1 MFGKVQAIEEKYEQL
16 SQQLYDPAVA
26 ADAGR
31 YGSVIREYKAIE
43 PIVLKYREYR
53 AAQRQAADARSML
66 DDAALEREL
75 RELAAEELEEARL
88 QEQAAAAELRVLLLP
103 KDPNDDKNVIVEIRG
118 GAGGEEAALF
128 SAVLYRMYSMYAV
141 SHGWQTELMN
151 VNETEL
157 GGFKEISF
165 LISGFGAYSR
175 LKFESGVH
183 RVQRVP
189 ETETQGRIHTST
201 VTVAVLPEAEEVEF
215 ELDPKDLQI
224 DTFRSSG
231 AGGQHI
237 NKTSSAIRVTHLP
250 TGTVVECQDERSQY
264 KNKDKALRVLRSRLL
279 DAKRREQESQIAG
292 ERRSQVGTG
301 DRSERIR
308 TYNYP
313 QSRVTDHR
321 IGLTLYR
328 LDDVLNGDLDEVID
342 ALITASRTEEL
353 GAEQAAE

>member
-183 RVQRVP
+183 LSL
-189 ETETQGRIHTST
+189 IH
-201 VTVAVLPEAEEVEF
+201 
-215 ELDPKDLQI
+215 I
-224 DTFRSSG
+224 
-231 AGGQHI
+231 
-237 NKTSSAIRVTHLP
+237 
-250 TGTVVECQDERSQY
+250 
-264 KNKDKALRVLRSRLL
+264 
-279 DAKRREQESQIAG
+279 
-292 ERRSQVGTG
+292 
-301 DRSERIR
+301 
-308 TYNYP
+308 
-313 QSRVTDHR
+313 
-321 IGLTLYR
+321 
-328 LDDVLNGDLDEVID
+328 
-342 ALITASRTEEL
+342 
-353 GAEQAAE
+353 

>member
-128 SAVLYRMYSMYAV
+128 SAVLYRMYSMYAQAHGFAVEVV
-141 SHGWQTELMN
+141 SA
-151 VNETEL
+151 NETEL
-157 GGFKEISF
+157 GGLKEIHF
-165 LISGFGAYSR
+165 EVTGDGAYSR

-189 ETETQGRIHTST
+189 ETEAGGRVHTST
-201 VTVAVLPEAEEVEF
+201 ATVACGPMCFSQGRHTQRLY
-215 ELDPKDLQI
+215 
-224 DTFRSSG
+224 RSSSVSQSMRL
-231 AGGQHI
+231 A
-237 NKTSSAIRVTHLP
+237 TST
-250 TGTVVECQDERSQY
+250 T
-264 KNKDKALRVLRSRLL
+264 RL
-279 DAKRREQESQIAG
+279 ARR
-292 ERRSQVGTG
+292 
-301 DRSERIR
+301 
-308 TYNYP
+308 
-313 QSRVTDHR
+313 DHR
-321 IGLTLYR
+321 HTR
-328 LDDVLNGDLDEVID
+328 
-342 ALITASRTEEL
+342 
-353 GAEQAAE
+353 